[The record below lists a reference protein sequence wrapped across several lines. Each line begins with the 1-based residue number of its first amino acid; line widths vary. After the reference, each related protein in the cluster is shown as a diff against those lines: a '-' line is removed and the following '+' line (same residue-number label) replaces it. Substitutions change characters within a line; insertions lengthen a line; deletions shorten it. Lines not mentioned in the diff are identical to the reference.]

1 MIVTKVKG
9 PLLRQ
14 RQPGGKLFAQ
24 DIFERANLLVIVDS
38 LGCAELAQMFL
49 IEIVQ
54 HGKNTRGHRR
64 SGAEILILDRCV
76 DAGIC
81 GLLHGLVDREQA
93 AQRIGRVGA
102 GFVETHGQ
110 NLLRAVCMW
119 IVQVIRF

>member
-24 DIFERANLLVIVDS
+24 DIFERANLLIIVDS

-54 HGKNTRGHRR
+54 HG
-64 SGAEILILDRCV
+64 EIL
-76 DAGIC
+76 AGI
-81 GLLHGLVDREQA
+81 A
-93 AQRIGRVGA
+93 AAELKYLSLIVA
-102 GFVETHGQ
+102 LMLGFAACCT
-110 NLLRAVCMW
+110 AS
-119 IVQVIRF
+119 